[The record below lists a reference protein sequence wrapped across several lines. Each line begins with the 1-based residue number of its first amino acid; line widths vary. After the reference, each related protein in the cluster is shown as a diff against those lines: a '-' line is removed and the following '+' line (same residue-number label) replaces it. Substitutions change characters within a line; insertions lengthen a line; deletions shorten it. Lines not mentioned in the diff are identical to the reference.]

1 MSDET
6 ILPEEPSSDQIQG
19 LPIPLHSNN
28 SSLDIGLYKDSR
40 DTTTSKKYNTW
51 NVGGIIPPDDFDME
65 DLLETSNDICDIYVL
80 GFQEIVPLSAGNV
93 LGVEKSRIS
102 MKWNSLIR
110 TALNSPK
117 TYSAHDQKKTER
129 KTFPQTFQCIV
140 SKNMV
145 GILISIWVR
154 IDLRQYIEHPSV
166 SCVGCGIMGC
176 LGNKGSVSVRFRLH
190 QTSFCFVCG
199 HLASG
204 GKEGNERHRNSDAAE
219 ILGRTRFPRGPS
231 NDLPRHI
238 LDHEISLPEASTRSM
253 AEKGEWGVLL
263 DNDQLRVELKVG
275 HVFEGWHE
283 GAIGFAPTYKYYPNS
298 DVYYGCIQTKKGEK
312 RRAPAWCDRI
322 LWYGKGLKQKTYD
335 RGEVRLSDHRP
346 VQAVFSV
353 DVEVSKASKG
363 SFRDFLSDRFE
374 RISHNFELLSTDD
387 FMMKGRSSFQSL

>member
-6 ILPEEPSSDQIQG
+6 ILPEEPISSDQIQG
-19 LPIPLHSNN
+19 LPVPLHSNN
-28 SSLDIGLYKDSR
+28 SSHDIGHFEDSR
-40 DTTTSKKYNTW
+40 DTTTSKKYKMFISTW

-102 MKWNSLIR
+102 MKWNSIIR

-117 TYSAHDQKKTER
+117 TYSAHDQKKNER
-129 KTFPQTFQCIV
+129 KTFPQTFQCIA

-219 ILGRTRFPRGPS
+219 ILARTRFPPGPS

-263 DNDQLRVELKVG
+263 DNDQLRVELKEG

-283 GAIGFAPTYKYYPNS
+283 GAIGFAPT
-298 DVYYGCIQTKKGEK
+298 
-312 RRAPAWCDRI
+312 CDRI

-363 SFRDFLSDRFE
+363 TFRDFLSDRFE